1 MLRQCLVV
9 SNLLELNIVKS
20 ETQIHFLQL
29 RIDST
34 IDNNLHPNQCNHP
47 EENHASSPQ
56 SFQAHC
62 FLANQHNLRHLWNTA
77 PNVQTHIPTY
87 DPNVSPTDDGR
98 FAHTDC

>member
-1 MLRQCLVV
+1 MLSQCLVV
-9 SNLLELNIVKS
+9 SNLLKLNIVKS

-34 IDNNLHPNQCNHP
+34 FAPKPMQSSRGESGIITPIISNT
-47 EENHASSPQ
+47 ASLP
-56 SFQAHC
+56 
-62 FLANQHNLRHLWNTA
+62 NQHNLRRLWNTA

-98 FAHTDC
+98 FAHADSIQY